1 MNSLI
6 LGNTIKRYEPF
17 SIKEVLYDKTNDIVK
32 YAVFIDDDPLS
43 LEFGFGTFPKAINP
57 KKDYFLE
64 QILLIIEQKLANQ
77 YSSLEN
83 AKITLQEILSNKVD
97 DKVEENELI
106 SIQKYITERTN
117 RIAFI
122 EAARTKL
129 KSNFKNT

>member
-1 MNSLI
+1 MISLI
-6 LGNTIKRYEPF
+6 LGNTVKRYDPF
-17 SIKEVLYDKTNDIVK
+17 SVKEVLYSKTNDIVK

-43 LEFGFGTFPKAINP
+43 LEFGFGTFPKAINSN
-57 KKDYFLE
+57 DHYFFQ
-64 QILLIIEQKLANQ
+64 QILLLIEQKLANQ

-97 DKVEENELI
+97 DKVDENELF
-106 SIQKYITERTN
+106 SIKKYITDRTN

-129 KSNFKNT
+129 KSDFKNT